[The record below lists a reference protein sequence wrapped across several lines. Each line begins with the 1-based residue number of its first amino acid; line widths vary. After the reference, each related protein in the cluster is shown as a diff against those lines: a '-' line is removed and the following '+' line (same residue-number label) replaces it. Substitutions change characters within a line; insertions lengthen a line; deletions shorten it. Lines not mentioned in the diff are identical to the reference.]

1 MSSAPPATPPP
12 AELARGEIIARNIGV
27 GCITT
32 GAGFF
37 SGGMIAVLVAKFVG
51 SAQGC
56 QPPEGLPACNWW
68 MYAGIGALVGAVTL
82 PFLALRRLNR
92 SRRGRPNK

>member
-1 MSSAPPATPPP
+1 MGSPP
-12 AELARGEIIARNIGV
+12 EMERRDIIARNIGV

-32 GAGFF
+32 MAGFF

-56 QPPEGLPACNWW
+56 RPPEGLPACNWW
-68 MYAGIGALVGAVTL
+68 VYAGVGAVLGAITL
-82 PFLALRRLNR
+82 PLIALSRLNR
-92 SRRGRPNK
+92 RRPNI

>member
-1 MSSAPPATPPP
+1 MAAPPPGRAD
-12 AELARGEIIARNIGV
+12 LVARNIGV

-32 GAGFF
+32 VAGFF
-37 SGGMIAVLVAKFVG
+37 SGGMIAVLIGKFVG

-56 QPPEGLPACNWW
+56 RPPEGLPACNWW
-68 MYAGIGALVGAVTL
+68 VYAGIGALIGAISL

-92 SRRGRPNK
+92 AVEPENLKR

>member
-1 MSSAPPATPPP
+1 MGSPP
-12 AELARGEIIARNIGV
+12 ELERRDIIARNIGV

-32 GAGFF
+32 MAGFF

-56 QPPEGLPACNWW
+56 RPPEGLPACNWW
-68 MYAGIGALVGAVTL
+68 VYAGVGAVLGAITL
-82 PFLALRRLNR
+82 PLIALSRLNR
-92 SRRGRPNK
+92 RRPNT

>member
-1 MSSAPPATPPP
+1 MTSPP
-12 AELARGEIIARNIGV
+12 ELNRGEMIARNIGV

-32 GAGFF
+32 MAGFF
-37 SGGMIAVLVAKFVG
+37 SGGMIAVLVGKFVG

-68 MYAGIGALVGAVTL
+68 VYAGIGALLGAVTL
-82 PFLALRRLNR
+82 PVLALRRLNR
-92 SRRGRPNK
+92 GRPNE